1 MPTLILD
8 INPFGPLERHVERI
22 PKNRKIAAM
31 APKCDY
37 PVICLYNGRPLL
49 RAGWKRRVRHGDV
62 IAFVARPRGGG
73 GGGGLLR
80 IAATFALAVAAPWAA
95 TAMGFSAG
103 TLGFAM
109 VSAAISVV
117 GGLVLNAMLPG
128 PRLPQ
133 SQAVAADIQAA
144 SPTYSLGAQGN
155 AARLEQPIPVQYGR
169 LPGYLDFAATPYQ
182 EYADNEQWLYQL
194 FVVGQGHYDV
204 EAVRIEDTPL
214 AQFEGATAEVVPPG
228 GRVALF
234 PAAVVQSIE
243 VSGGELGSLGPF
255 VAVPSGS
262 QANYI
267 GVDLVCPGGIY
278 YANDAGGLDAL
289 SLSVRFE
296 ARQIDDVGAPVGGWV
311 TLGTETISGATNTA
325 IRRSYRYAVTPGRYE
340 VKAVRT
346 DSKDTRSRAAHTV
359 QWAGLRAYLPD
370 TTDFGNV
377 TMLAVRLKA
386 TSQLSS
392 QASRKINVISTRKL
406 PVWNPTTGWS
416 APVATRS
423 IAWALADICRASY
436 GANLADDAY
445 DLAGLYVLDQV
456 WSARGD
462 TFDARFDTKST
473 VGEALTLV
481 ALAGR
486 TKWYQQLGQVRFW
499 RDQLQT
505 LPVMIFKPRNI
516 APGSFRLHYAP
527 AVTDTADSVRASYFD
542 ERYWSQRDV
551 TAVPA
556 GSAGASPRDVKLYGV
571 VKRDQAVNEARHM
584 AECNLRRR
592 LFVSWETEAEGRLL
606 RYGDLVGVVHDMP
619 GWGQSGDCIGWE
631 AASRRLVLSEP
642 PVWTDGGNHY
652 VSLSRPDGSVT
663 NKIQVSKD
671 VLYDNAVI
679 LAEAPDFE
687 IETSGATRIR
697 TTYAFGTA
705 NSLYMEALVSQINAK
720 GKYGTVIEA
729 VIEDRAV
736 HSPGGTVSPDLG
748 GMPLPVLPSA
758 PVVSSLSVVEGGTP
772 DAPVQNVS
780 WPAAPGASHY
790 VAEYTMDGGQTWTKF
805 AETVAASAVLSR
817 VPRGQAL
824 NIRVA
829 GVGLLRGAW
838 KYWNGVSGAAVAA
851 PGGLVD
857 LALESAFVGPE
868 AVIKWSPVPRADKYR
883 VEVWAGG
890 SMRRQVFVVGT
901 RFAYTVD
908 DAKQDGGP
916 WRSLT
921 FWVTPMGIGAGPAS
935 SVAAFNQ
942 TPGQLNNI
950 LVSATTGGALWSSD
964 ASPDPDVVGYLV
976 YASTLSGFTPGPSNL
991 VGEFSA
997 PVGQLSLPAGYTW
1010 RLRFAA
1016 VDRWGRDNLNI
1027 SGEFSVSPGKIVST
1041 QISEGAVLTPHL
1053 GAGTVTAEKMQ
1064 VARLSAVATDLGT
1077 INTGAFN
1084 VTSDGVGGYGY
1095 ARSAG
1100 KWWGDGANGWI
1111 FARNV
1116 AGDTFAEIKAGAGRL
1131 WFSNWGDYGIQMP
1144 GISMG
1149 PSGVTL
1155 SQLNVI
1161 GTSQIQGNAVTLS
1174 SAASGGGGA
1183 SLTITVPPE
1192 ASGQPVIVLC
1202 SGTNN
1207 QDGAGGYRAWNT
1219 RRWYRLY
1226 RNGVELRLVRDIQEN
1241 ATFAAH
1247 DLATAFTHL
1256 DYPVVGTHTYTL
1268 WVRNWNDS
1276 DVAWGT
1282 SVNIVCSLGKR

>member
-8 INPFGPLERHVERI
+8 INPFEPLDRRVERI

-49 RAGWKRRVRHGDV
+49 RAGWQRRARHGDV
-62 IAFVARPRGGG
+62 VAFVARPRGGG

-95 TAMGFSAG
+95 TQLGFAAG
-103 TLGFAM
+103 TLGFSV
-109 VSAAISVV
+109 VSAGLSVL
-117 GGLVLNAMLPG
+117 GGLALNAMLPAAKM
-128 PRLPQ
+128 PQ
-133 SQAVAADIQAA
+133 SQAVAADVQAA
-144 SPTYSLGAQGN
+144 SPTYSVGAQGN
-155 AARLEQPIPVQYGR
+155 SARLEQPIPVQYGR

-204 EAVRIEDTPL
+204 EAIRIEDTPL

-228 GRVALF
+228 SRVTLF

-262 QANYI
+262 QANYL
-267 GVDLVCPGGIY
+267 GVDLVCPGGVY

-296 ARQIDDVGAPVGGWV
+296 ARQINDAGSPVGGWI

-406 PVWNPTTGWS
+406 PTWHPVTGWS
-416 APVATRS
+416 APVPTRS

-445 DLAGLYVLDQV
+445 DLPGLYSLDQV
-456 WSARGD
+456 LSARGD

-486 TKWYQQLGQVRFW
+486 SKWYQQSGQVRFW

-505 LPVMIFKPRNI
+505 LPVMTFKPRNI
-516 APGSFRLHYAP
+516 APGSFRMNYAP
-527 AVTDTADSVRASYFD
+527 AVTDTADSVRVSYFD

-556 GSAGASPRDVKLYGV
+556 GSAGASPRDVKLFGV
-571 VKRDQAVNEARHM
+571 VKRDQAMNEARHM

-592 LFVSWETEAEGRLL
+592 LFVTWETEAEGRLL
-606 RYGDLVGVVHDMP
+606 RYGDLVGIIHDMP
-619 GWGQSGDCIGWE
+619 GWGQSGECIGWD
-631 AASRRLVLSEP
+631 AAARRLLLSEP
-642 PVWTDGGNHY
+642 PVWKAGSNHY

-663 NKIQVSKD
+663 AKIQVSKD
-671 VLYDNAVI
+671 AIYDNAVI
-679 LAEAPDFE
+679 LADDPGFT
-687 IETSGATRIR
+687 IETVGATRLR

-705 NSLYMEALVSQINAK
+705 DSLYVEALVSQITSK
-720 GKYGTVIEA
+720 GEYGSVIEA
-729 VIEDRAV
+729 VVEDRAV

-758 PVVSSLSVVEGGTP
+758 PVVSSLAVVEGGTP

-790 VAEYTMDGGQTWTKF
+790 VAEYTMDGGQSWIKF
-805 AETVAASAVLSR
+805 AETVASSAVLSG

-868 AVIKWSPVPRADKYR
+868 AVIKWSPAARADKYR

-890 SMRRQVFVVGT
+890 SLRRQVYVVGT
-901 RFAYTVD
+901 RYAYTVE

-921 FWVTPMGIGAGPAS
+921 FWVTPMGVGAGPAS
-935 SVAAFNQ
+935 SVDAFN
-942 TPGQLNNI
+942 PNVGQLNSVN
-950 LVSATTGGALWSSD
+950 VTSMATGALWSCTPPS
-964 ASPDPDVVGYLV
+964 DPDIAGFVV
-976 YASTLSGFTPGPSNL
+976 YASKTSGFTPGPSNL
-991 VGEFSA
+991 VYEGKSAIRQLPLEPNRVWYLRCGAYDAWGKDGLQLTGQFTVNTGAVQADHLSVANLAAIVANLGEIIAGRMHSA
-997 PVGQLSLPAGYTW
+997 DNAVDLDLDAKTFLVRDNLGNERLRAGLVDAGKYGLRVRNASGSRVTMITPEIGTVVAQGTVAMPSSLNADSTYDVAISLPAW
-1010 RLRFAA
+1010 FNFADLT
-1016 VDRWGRDNLNI
+1016 V
-1027 SGEFSVSPGKIVST
+1027 IVSADNVPAYN
-1041 QISEGAVLTPHL
+1041 IGAQFSTIDGWVTGLWGALGGGSYREVDGVNATGRPTYKSHTVSTGSKENAIVATYVLTRWNK
-1053 GAGTVTAEKMQ
+1053 GNVTAGSTIYLQGSKNLQ
-1064 VARLSAVATDLGT
+1064 VYDRPAGWVKTLIEIGWPMT
-1077 INTGAFN
+1077 ISYT
-1084 VTSDGVGGYGY
+1084 V
-1095 ARSAG
+1095 
-1100 KWWGDGANGWI
+1100 I
-1111 FARNV
+1111 ARN
-1116 AGDTFAEIKAGAGRL
+1116 
-1131 WFSNWGDYGIQMP
+1131 Y
-1144 GISMG
+1144 
-1149 PSGVTL
+1149 
-1155 SQLNVI
+1155 
-1161 GTSQIQGNAVTLS
+1161 QG
-1174 SAASGGGGA
+1174 
-1183 SLTITVPPE
+1183 
-1192 ASGQPVIVLC
+1192 
-1202 SGTNN
+1202 
-1207 QDGAGGYRAWNT
+1207 
-1219 RRWYRLY
+1219 
-1226 RNGVELRLVRDIQEN
+1226 
-1241 ATFAAH
+1241 
-1247 DLATAFTHL
+1247 
-1256 DYPVVGTHTYTL
+1256 
-1268 WVRNWNDS
+1268 
-1276 DVAWGT
+1276 
-1282 SVNIVCSLGKR
+1282 